1 MEILKNIEI
10 CGLTLF
16 IRDKKIL
23 VIGDLHLG
31 FEESLNKQGV
41 LMPRFQF
48 DDLMKELR
56 KTISKVKPKKIVIV
70 GDIKHEFGTISEQEW
85 RNVLQL
91 IDFLREKAELII
103 VKGNHDVILEPITK
117 KRNVKIKTFYSENG
131 VLFAHGDA
139 IINEKAEVILIGHE
153 HPAVSFKE
161 RPTHKYKC
169 FLKGKYKKAD
179 IVVMPSMNKAVPGSD
194 ITKGNFLSPYLDKTK
209 NIEVYIVED
218 KVYKFGKLN
227 IF

>member
-48 DDLMKELR
+48 DDLMKEL
-56 KTISKVKPKKIVIV
+56 KKAISKTKPKKIVIV

-117 KRNVKIKTFYSENG
+117 KRNVKIKTFYYENG

-139 IINEKAEVILIGHE
+139 IINEKADIILI
-153 HPAVSFKE
+153 
-161 RPTHKYKC
+161 
-169 FLKGKYKKAD
+169 
-179 IVVMPSMNKAVPGSD
+179 PSMNKAVPGSD
-194 ITKGNFLSPYLDKTK
+194 ITKGNFLSPYLEKTK
-209 NIEVYIVED
+209 NIEVYIIED
-218 KVYKFGKLN
+218 KVYKFGKLD

>member
-103 VKGNHDVILEPITK
+103 VKGNH
-117 KRNVKIKTFYSENG
+117 
-131 VLFAHGDA
+131 
-139 IINEKAEVILIGHE
+139 EVILIGHE

-209 NIEVYIVED
+209 EIEVYIIED